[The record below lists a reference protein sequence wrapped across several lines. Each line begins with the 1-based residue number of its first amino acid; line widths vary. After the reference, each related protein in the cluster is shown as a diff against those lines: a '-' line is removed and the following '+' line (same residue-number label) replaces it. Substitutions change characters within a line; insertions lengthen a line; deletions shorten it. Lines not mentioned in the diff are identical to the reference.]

1 MAEADVQKVELDQ
14 MRLEDAEATTLSKLE
29 EAQRRKQDYST
40 YYGLAVRYG
49 PLPGEKFD
57 LATYP
62 GSHYHGK
69 ILDATRVIQIW
80 WWSVWPPL
88 LRHRKAAALAIQS
101 QFRGFLQRQKWRA
114 IIRLRTLW
122 GNTRIVTHSFVVWR
136 ITITTALRVKTFTGR
151 LSNRRKGRVFGAL
164 LSNAQ
169 ERRAAREELLRQ
181 RIRRVSEGV
190 RLRVF
195 ESWDFRVRGLIDVE
209 QRRLDRLRAALDRH
223 TPSIKKNALAFLG
236 TAAGKEAVAS
246 TLATAPPASES
257 EAEAKQE
264 MVRRFVWREQALMRH
279 DFNTTSP
286 PPPLCCPRSD
296 SCDATFVDRGHAL
309 RHAADVHPTDS
320 PGVAELSVT
329 MRDPVGLAVFEEF
342 VEAAAVAAE
351 PDGKGSFTRQASS
364 DEQPPVKQSDQG
376 STPASS
382 VGAAARDTLDVWKA
396 IQAWRL
402 ISSDQKRFQQL
413 GEAIILSRTKYP
425 HLPDDVR
432 VALGGEQLRRLFG
445 ELGATHGG
453 KPNKKLLPGRGN
465 HTSTLQRPSP
475 PRSGDDA
482 RVTTVVEPSALE
494 EASFRAV
501 AFLSECQVGLAFLG
515 SSAYRTYLDGVHKP
529 MRNAVE
535 AASAEIAAAEEA
547 EWAAEAHSLRKAAL
561 DREQEAQV
569 ECLANQAT
577 RLVLQGAVG
586 ASLLGGLIDD
596 QASLLAVVI
605 IAERST
611 FAKVISAV
619 WNETVDEAAH
629 LIALEDREID
639 PGVASALSE
648 AACSFARS
656 RIMDELI
663 DQCGVDLTGPEGDL
677 WADARPMEAVADG
690 LGYQVRSKVMSEL
703 VDEAVSELAASGE
716 AEELMSEAA
725 LARRRREDEL
735 REGGEAK
742 DEADGIAGAG
752 DVVASGG
759 GGKASEEMA
768 SLGART
774 TDDDGGSRRHS
785 TATAV
790 AASSSALVLVGA
802 DEVRGGLEEAGG
814 TDGEGRRES
823 SVDRTG
829 GSSGRSSVGSTLAET
844 EAAVLMQSALR
855 RKAAYREMKKVVA
868 QNFIRMYDP
877 GEGAFYW
884 YNQATMESTW
894 DKPVIIDLYFK
905 KPVVAK
911 STYLFRE
918 ASTGGSRRSV
928 VDGFESR
935 RVSS

>member
-14 MRLEDAEATTLSKLE
+14 MRLEDAEATNLSKLE
-29 EAQRRKQDYST
+29 EAQRRKQDYGT

-49 PLPGEKFD
+49 PLPGDQFD
-57 LATYP
+57 LAPYP

-69 ILDATRVIQIW
+69 ILDATRVVQIW
-80 WWSVWPPL
+80 WWGVWPPL

-101 QFRGFLQRQKWRA
+101 QFRGFIQRRKWHA

-122 GNTRIVTHSFVVWR
+122 GNTRIVAHSFVVWR
-136 ITITTALRVKTFTGR
+136 TKITTALRVKAFTSR
-151 LSNRRKGRVFGAL
+151 LSNRRKEKVFGAL
-164 LSNAQ
+164 LGNAQ

-195 ESWDFRVRGLIDVE
+195 ESWDVRVRGLIDVE
-209 QRRLDRLRAALDRH
+209 QRRLDRLRAAVDQH

-236 TAAGKEAVAS
+236 TATGKEAIAS
-246 TLATAPPASES
+246 RLATDPPASES
-257 EAEAKQE
+257 EAEARQE
-264 MVRRFVWREQALMRH
+264 MVRRFVRREQALIRH

-309 RHAADVHPTDS
+309 RHAVDVHPTDS
-320 PGVAELSVT
+320 PGVAELSAT

-351 PDGKGSFTRQASS
+351 PGGKSSVALQASS
-364 DEQPPVKQSDQG
+364 DEQPPVKQSDQS

-382 VGAAARDTLDVWKA
+382 VGAAARDTLDLWKA
-396 IQAWRL
+396 IKAWRL
-402 ISSDQKRFQQL
+402 ISSDQERFQQL
-413 GEAIILSRTKYP
+413 GEAIIASHSKYP

-432 VALGGEQLRRLFG
+432 DALGGEQLRHLFG

-453 KPNKKLLPGRGN
+453 KPNKKLLLGRGN
-465 HTSTLQRPSP
+465 HSSTLARPLP
-475 PRSGDDA
+475 PRNDDDA
-482 RVTTVVEPSALE
+482 RVTTVDPSSLE

-501 AFLSECQVGLAFLG
+501 AFLSECQVGLAFLR
-515 SSAYRTYLDGVHKP
+515 SAPYRRYLEGVHKP
-529 MRNAVE
+529 MRDAVQ
-535 AASAEIAAAEEA
+535 AAAAQIAAAEEA
-547 EWAAEAHSLRKAAL
+547 EWAAEARSLRKAAL

-569 ECLANQAT
+569 ESLANQAT
-577 RLVLQGAVG
+577 RLVLQGSSG

-619 WNETVDEAAH
+619 WNETVEEAAH
-629 LIALEDREID
+629 LIALEDHEID
-639 PGVASALSE
+639 SGVASALSE

-663 DQCGVDLTGPEGDL
+663 DQCGVDLTGPEGEL

-703 VDEAVSELAASGE
+703 VDEAVSELVASGE

-725 LARRRREDEL
+725 LARRRREDGL
-735 REGGEAK
+735 REEGEAK
-742 DEADGIAGAG
+742 DETDGVTGGG
-752 DVVASGG
+752 DMVASGG
-759 GGKASEEMA
+759 GGEGSEEMA

-774 TDDDGGSRRHS
+774 TEDDDSRRGS

-802 DEVRGGLEEAGG
+802 DEVRGGLEEARGS
-814 TDGEGRRES
+814 DGEDRRES
-823 SVDRTG
+823 LGDKSD
-829 GSSGRSSVGSTLAET
+829 GSSGRRGGGSTLTET

-855 RKAAYREMKKVVA
+855 RKAVYREMKTVVA

-894 DKPVIIDLYFK
+894 DKPAIIDLYFK
-905 KPVVAK
+905 KTAVSK
-911 STYLFRE
+911 STYFLRE
-918 ASTGGSRRSV
+918 GSSGGSRRSIA
-928 VDGFESR
+928 DGFESS

>member
-14 MRLEDAEATTLSKLE
+14 MRLEDAEATSLSKLE
-29 EAQRRKQDYST
+29 EAQRRKQDYGT

-49 PLPGEKFD
+49 PLPGDQFD
-57 LATYP
+57 LITYP

-88 LRHRKAAALAIQS
+88 VRHRKAAALAIQS
-101 QFRGFLQRQKWRA
+101 QFRGFLQRRKWRA

-122 GNTRIVTHSFVVWR
+122 GNTRIVTHSFVAWR
-136 ITITTALRVKTFTGR
+136 TTITTALRVKAFTGR
-151 LSNRRKGRVFGAL
+151 LSNRRRGRIFGAL

-169 ERRAAREELLRQ
+169 ERRAAREELLRR

-195 ESWDFRVRGLIDVE
+195 ESWDVRVRGLINVE

-246 TLATAPPASES
+246 RLATAPPASES

-264 MVRRFVWREQALMRH
+264 MVRRFVWREQALIRH

-286 PPPLCCPRSD
+286 PPSLCCPRSD
-296 SCDATFVDRGHAL
+296 ICDATFVDRGHAL

-342 VEAAAVAAE
+342 VEAAAAAAE
-351 PDGKGSFTRQASS
+351 PDRKGSFTRQASS
-364 DEQPPVKQSDQG
+364 DQQPPVKQSDQD

-445 ELGATHGG
+445 ELGAAHGG
-453 KPNKKLLPGRGN
+453 KPNKKLLPGRAN
-465 HTSTLQRPSP
+465 RSSTLQRPSP
-475 PRSGDDA
+475 PRSGDGA
-482 RVTTVVEPSALE
+482 RVTTVDPSALE

-501 AFLSECQVGLAFLG
+501 AFLSKCQVGLAFLRSPPYG
-515 SSAYRTYLDGVHKP
+515 TYLDGVHKP
-529 MRNAVE
+529 IRDAVE
-535 AASAEIAAAEEA
+535 AAAAEIAAAEEA
-547 EWAAEAHSLRKAAL
+547 EWAAEARNLRKAAL
-561 DREQEAQV
+561 DREQEAQI
-569 ECLANQAT
+569 ESLASQAT
-577 RLVLQGAVG
+577 RLALQGAVG
-586 ASLLGGLIDD
+586 ASLLSGLIDD

-619 WNETVDEAAH
+619 WNETVDEVAH
-629 LIALEDREID
+629 LIAREDREID
-639 PGVASALSE
+639 PGVTSALSE

-703 VDEAVSELAASGE
+703 VDEAVLELAASGE

-725 LARRRREDEL
+725 LARRRREGEL
-735 REGGEAK
+735 REGGEATDK
-742 DEADGIAGAG
+742 ADGVTGGG

-759 GGKASEEMA
+759 GGEASEEMG

-774 TDDDGGSRRHS
+774 TDDDGSRRHS

-790 AASSSALVLVGA
+790 AASSSALVLVEA
-802 DEVRGGLEEAGG
+802 DEVRGGLEEVGGAG
-814 TDGEGRRES
+814 GEGRRES

-829 GSSGRSSVGSTLAET
+829 GSSGRSSGGSTLAET
-844 EAAVLMQSALR
+844 EAAMLMQSALR

-868 QNFIRMYDP
+868 QNFVRMYDP

-894 DKPVIIDLYFK
+894 DKPAIIDLYFK
-905 KPVVAK
+905 KPVIAK

-918 ASTGGSRRSV
+918 ASTGGSRRSI
-928 VDGFESR
+928 VDGFESSR
-935 RVSS
+935 ISS

>member
-1 MAEADVQKVELDQ
+1 MAEADVQRVELDQ
-14 MRLEDAEATTLSKLE
+14 MRLEDAEATILSKLE
-29 EAQRRKQDYST
+29 EAQRRKQDYGT
-40 YYGLAVRYG
+40 YYDFAVRYG
-49 PLPGEKFD
+49 PLPGDQFD
-57 LATYP
+57 LAIYP

-80 WWSVWPPL
+80 WWGVWPPL

-101 QFRGFLQRQKWRA
+101 QFRGFLQRRKWRA

-136 ITITTALRVKTFTGR
+136 TTITTALRVKAFTGR
-151 LSNRRKGRVFGAL
+151 LSNRRRGRVFGAL
-164 LSNAQ
+164 LTNAQ

-195 ESWDFRVRGLIDVE
+195 ESWDVRVRGLLDVE
-209 QRRLDRLRAALDRH
+209 QRRLDCLRAALDRH

-236 TAAGKEAVAS
+236 TATGKEAVAS
-246 TLATAPPASES
+246 RLATAPPASES

-264 MVRRFVWREQALMRH
+264 MVRRFVRREQALIRH

-286 PPPLCCPRSD
+286 PPSLCCPRSD
-296 SCDATFVDRGHAL
+296 TCDATFVDRGHAL

-342 VEAAAVAAE
+342 VEAAAAATE
-351 PDGKGSFTRQASS
+351 PDGKESFTRPASS

-382 VGAAARDTLDVWKA
+382 FGAAARDTLDVWKA
-396 IQAWRL
+396 IQAWKL

-413 GEAIILSRTKYP
+413 GEAIIVSRTKYH

-453 KPNKKLLPGRGN
+453 KPNKKLLPGRAN

-475 PRSGDDA
+475 PRSGDGA
-482 RVTTVVEPSALE
+482 RVTTVDPSALE

-501 AFLSECQVGLAFLG
+501 AFLSKCQVGLAFLG
-515 SSAYRTYLDGVHKP
+515 SAPYRTYLDGVHKQ
-529 MRNAVE
+529 MRDAVE
-535 AASAEIAAAEEA
+535 AAAADIAAAEEA
-547 EWAAEAHSLRKAAL
+547 EWAAEARSLRKAAL
-561 DREQEAQV
+561 DHEQEAQV
-569 ECLANQAT
+569 ESLANQAT

-656 RIMDELI
+656 RIMDDLI
-663 DQCGVDLTGPEGDL
+663 DQCGVDLTSPESDL
-677 WADARPMEAVADG
+677 WADARPMAAVADG

-703 VDEAVSELAASGE
+703 VDEAVLELAASGE

-735 REGGEAK
+735 REGGEAT
-742 DEADGIAGAG
+742 DEADGVTGGG
-752 DVVASGG
+752 DAVASGVG
-759 GGKASEEMA
+759 GEALEEMGY
-768 SLGART
+768 LEARA
-774 TDDDGGSRRHS
+774 TDGDGLWLHS
-785 TATAV
+785 TPTAV
-790 AASSSALVLVGA
+790 AASSSALVLAGA
-802 DEVRGGLEEAGG
+802 DDVRRSLEEAGG
-814 TDGEGRRES
+814 ADGEGRRES
-823 SVDRTG
+823 SVDRSS
-829 GSSGRSSVGSTLAET
+829 GSSGRSSGGNTLAET

-894 DKPVIIDLYFK
+894 DKPAIIDLYFK

-918 ASTGGSRRSV
+918 ASKGGSRRSI
-928 VDGFESR
+928 VDGFESSR
-935 RVSS
+935 ISS